1 MQRRMERAIRAQKR
15 RVLLAGPED
24 AAPRKSRLVL
34 LQQEYRSFSDG
45 VGLRT
50 EDERLEVSG
59 FGPKQMKQLPLEK
72 PASSTVLT
80 PEVIKPPEPPELPD
94 PPKSPAPPELPKPE
108 RFTDITGNWYPD
120 AKPNS
125 HRVLELQEYTFN
137 EVIYKV
143 DGHNVVL
150 DHDAHEKEIAEL
162 LEREVGGE
170 LYLVPRVNEPQ
181 GVPTPDFLFHGAR
194 YDLKTLRG
202 NTQLSTK
209 DKEWQDKLN
218 GMAFDGKIKE
228 AITAAKGRNAKAISA
243 LLDVEKLKKSTNQDA
258 DIKDALEAL
267 KKDNAYLFE
276 DDSTPP
282 PYAGG
287 TGRSTPPSKY
297 DAETAKIMAAAGLDP
312 EKD

>member
-1 MQRRMERAIRAQKR
+1 MKREFLENLKIGDQALSKDLIDTIMAENGRDIESAKKSFADYEAI
-15 RVLLAGPED
+15 
-24 AAPRKSRLVL
+24 
-34 LQQEYRSFSDG
+34 
-45 VGLRT
+45 
-50 EDERLEVSG
+50 
-59 FGPKQMKQLPLEK
+59 
-72 PASSTVLT
+72 
-80 PEVIKPPEPPELPD
+80 
-94 PPKSPAPPELPKPE
+94 
-108 RFTDITGNWYPD
+108 
-120 AKPNS
+120 
-125 HRVLELQEYTFN
+125 
-137 EVIYKV
+137 
-143 DGHNVVL
+143 
-150 DHDAHEKEIAEL
+150 KE
-162 LEREVGGE
+162 
-170 LYLVPRVNEPQ
+170 Q
-181 GVPTPDFLFHGAR
+181 
-194 YDLKTLRG
+194 LKTAQDGLKAFEG
-202 NTQLSTK
+202 VDVKDLQDKIKTLNTQLSTK

>member
-1 MQRRMERAIRAQKR
+1 MKREFLENLKIGDQALGKELIAAIMAENGRDIESAK
-15 RVLLAGPED
+15 
-24 AAPRKSRLVL
+24 
-34 LQQEYRSFSDG
+34 
-45 VGLRT
+45 
-50 EDERLEVSG
+50 
-59 FGPKQMKQLPLEK
+59 K
-72 PASSTVLT
+72 PFADYKA
-80 PEVIKPPEPPELPD
+80 IKE
-94 PPKSPAPPELPKPE
+94 
-108 RFTDITGNWYPD
+108 
-120 AKPNS
+120 
-125 HRVLELQEYTFN
+125 Q
-137 EVIYKV
+137 
-143 DGHNVVL
+143 
-150 DHDAHEKEIAEL
+150 
-162 LEREVGGE
+162 
-170 LYLVPRVNEPQ
+170 
-181 GVPTPDFLFHGAR
+181 
-194 YDLKTLRG
+194 LKTAQDGLKAFEG
-202 NTQLSTK
+202 VDVKDLQDKIKTLNTQLSTK

>member
-1 MQRRMERAIRAQKR
+1 MKREFLENLKIGDQALSKDLIDTIMAENGRDIESAKKPFADYEAI
-15 RVLLAGPED
+15 
-24 AAPRKSRLVL
+24 
-34 LQQEYRSFSDG
+34 
-45 VGLRT
+45 
-50 EDERLEVSG
+50 
-59 FGPKQMKQLPLEK
+59 
-72 PASSTVLT
+72 
-80 PEVIKPPEPPELPD
+80 
-94 PPKSPAPPELPKPE
+94 
-108 RFTDITGNWYPD
+108 
-120 AKPNS
+120 
-125 HRVLELQEYTFN
+125 
-137 EVIYKV
+137 
-143 DGHNVVL
+143 
-150 DHDAHEKEIAEL
+150 KE
-162 LEREVGGE
+162 
-170 LYLVPRVNEPQ
+170 Q
-181 GVPTPDFLFHGAR
+181 
-194 YDLKTLRG
+194 LKTAQDGLKAFEG
-202 NTQLSTK
+202 VDMKDLQDKIKTLNTQLSTK

>member
-1 MQRRMERAIRAQKR
+1 MKREFLENLKIGDQALSKDLIDTIMAENGRDIEAAKKPFADYEAI
-15 RVLLAGPED
+15 
-24 AAPRKSRLVL
+24 
-34 LQQEYRSFSDG
+34 
-45 VGLRT
+45 
-50 EDERLEVSG
+50 
-59 FGPKQMKQLPLEK
+59 
-72 PASSTVLT
+72 
-80 PEVIKPPEPPELPD
+80 
-94 PPKSPAPPELPKPE
+94 
-108 RFTDITGNWYPD
+108 
-120 AKPNS
+120 
-125 HRVLELQEYTFN
+125 
-137 EVIYKV
+137 
-143 DGHNVVL
+143 
-150 DHDAHEKEIAEL
+150 KE
-162 LEREVGGE
+162 
-170 LYLVPRVNEPQ
+170 Q
-181 GVPTPDFLFHGAR
+181 
-194 YDLKTLRG
+194 LKTAQDGLKAFEG
-202 NTQLSTK
+202 VDVKDLQDKIKTLNTQLSTK

-287 TGRSTPPSKY
+287 TGKSTPPGKY

>member
-1 MQRRMERAIRAQKR
+1 MKREFLENLKIGDQALSKDLIDTIMAENGRDIESAKKPFAGYEAI
-15 RVLLAGPED
+15 
-24 AAPRKSRLVL
+24 
-34 LQQEYRSFSDG
+34 
-45 VGLRT
+45 
-50 EDERLEVSG
+50 
-59 FGPKQMKQLPLEK
+59 
-72 PASSTVLT
+72 
-80 PEVIKPPEPPELPD
+80 
-94 PPKSPAPPELPKPE
+94 
-108 RFTDITGNWYPD
+108 
-120 AKPNS
+120 
-125 HRVLELQEYTFN
+125 
-137 EVIYKV
+137 
-143 DGHNVVL
+143 
-150 DHDAHEKEIAEL
+150 KE
-162 LEREVGGE
+162 
-170 LYLVPRVNEPQ
+170 Q
-181 GVPTPDFLFHGAR
+181 
-194 YDLKTLRG
+194 LKTAQDGLKAFEG
-202 NTQLSTK
+202 VDVKDLQDKIKTLNTQLSTK

>member
-1 MQRRMERAIRAQKR
+1 MKR
-15 RVLLAGPED
+15 E
-24 AAPRKSRLVL
+24 
-34 LQQEYRSFSDG
+34 F
-45 VGLRT
+45 
-50 EDERLEVSG
+50 LENLKIGDQALSKDLIDTIMAENG
-59 FGPKQMKQLPLEK
+59 RDIESAKK
-72 PASSTVLT
+72 PFADYEAT
-80 PEVIKPPEPPELPD
+80 
-94 PPKSPAPPELPKPE
+94 
-108 RFTDITGNWYPD
+108 
-120 AKPNS
+120 
-125 HRVLELQEYTFN
+125 
-137 EVIYKV
+137 
-143 DGHNVVL
+143 
-150 DHDAHEKEIAEL
+150 KE
-162 LEREVGGE
+162 
-170 LYLVPRVNEPQ
+170 Q
-181 GVPTPDFLFHGAR
+181 
-194 YDLKTLRG
+194 LKTAQDGLKAFEG
-202 NTQLSTK
+202 VDVKDLQDKIKTLNTQLSTK

>member
-1 MQRRMERAIRAQKR
+1 MK
-15 RVLLAGPED
+15 D
-24 AAPRKSRLVL
+24 
-34 LQQEYRSFSDG
+34 LQD
-45 VGLRT
+45 
-50 EDERLEVSG
+50 
-59 FGPKQMKQLPLEK
+59 K
-72 PASSTVLT
+72 
-80 PEVIKPPEPPELPD
+80 I
-94 PPKSPAPPELPKPE
+94 
-108 RFTDITGNWYPD
+108 
-120 AKPNS
+120 
-125 HRVLELQEYTFN
+125 
-137 EVIYKV
+137 
-143 DGHNVVL
+143 
-150 DHDAHEKEIAEL
+150 
-162 LEREVGGE
+162 
-170 LYLVPRVNEPQ
+170 
-181 GVPTPDFLFHGAR
+181 
-194 YDLKTLRG
+194 KTL

-297 DAETAKIMAAAGLDP
+297 DAETAKDYGSRRTRSREGLRHNN
-312 EKD
+312 ERSCS